1 MRALARVLALGAA
14 LTICATETGLAQR
27 PQKRQGFWIGAGFGY
42 GSLARTCDA
51 CQNLPGEPGLSGF
64 LKLGVTAAPQLLMG
78 VEANGWRKTIQGTTV
93 TAVNASVVSYVY
105 LKPTSGF
112 FFKGGLGVSYYR
124 EDVAVKTPEDTAS
137 TTGFGLTAGLG
148 YDYRVADNISLTP
161 VANFTF
167 GSLGNLRHRGFFY
180 PNVQETL
187 LQLALG
193 MTFH

>member
-1 MRALARVLALGAA
+1 MRALARVLAVGAA

-78 VEANGWRKTIQGTTV
+78 VEANGWRKNIQGTTV
-93 TAVNASVVSYVY
+93 TAVNASVVSYLY

-112 FFKGGLGVSYYR
+112 FFKGGFGISWYR
-124 EDVAVKTPEDTAS
+124 EDPALKDPSDTVS
-137 TTGFGLTAGLG
+137 SNGIGITAGLG
-148 YDYRVADNISLTP
+148 YDLRVGDNISLTP
-161 VANFTF
+161 VGNFVF
-167 GSLGNLRHRGFFY
+167 GSLGNLRLRRQLI
-180 PNVQETL
+180 PNVQATL
-187 LQLALG
+187 LQLGLG
-193 MTFH
+193 VTFH

>member
-1 MRALARVLALGAA
+1 MLAAAAA
-14 LTICATETGLAQR
+14 LTTCATGTGRAQHP
-27 PQKRQGFWIGAGFGY
+27 PQRHGFWIGTGFGY

-51 CQNLPGEPGLSGF
+51 CENLPGEPALSGY
-64 LKLGVTAAPQLLMG
+64 LKLGTTVVPQLLMG
-78 VEANGWRKTIQGTTV
+78 VEANGWRKNIQGTTV

-137 TTGFGLTAGLG
+137 TTGFGLTAGIG

-193 MTFH
+193 VTFH